1 MSSISKATQPA
12 THSSHEQVPLRPVT
26 LRDVISDC
34 GGFSVVAD
42 ALDMAVTTVYDWSRR
57 GRVPDSDLKP
67 KGGTSYSDQLAKMQR
82 EGKLS
87 AAVIRRLGRR
97 L

>member
-1 MSSISKATQPA
+1 MSPASKATQPA
-12 THSSHEQVPLRPVT
+12 IQSNHEDIPLRPIT

-34 GGFSVVAD
+34 GGFSVVAE
-42 ALDMAVTTVYDWSRR
+42 ALDVAVTTVYDWSRR

-67 KGGTSYSDQLAKMQR
+67 EGGTVYSDKIANLQR
-82 EGKLS
+82 VGKLS
-87 AAVIRRLGRR
+87 PSTIRRLGRR